1 MNITIQPLK
10 KGYAISLIDTYIFP
24 NMNQHEVVQEANKL
38 SDLVFYSK
46 TEPRPVIKWLPI
58 QHTPVMRVSPGFVEK
73 MDNIINSN
81 LLMKKTKKAN
91 KLKKAVTAKAKK
103 ALKAKKK

>member
-1 MNITIQPLK
+1 MIITIQQVNDRTVIRFGTLE
-10 KGYAISLIDTYIFP
+10 ITTNVLSLATTIASGLADAHWEKTGERIDI
-24 NMNQHEVVQEANKL
+24 KL
-38 SDLVFYSK
+38 
-46 TEPRPVIKWLPI
+46 LPI

>member
-1 MNITIQPLK
+1 MIITIQPLK

-24 NMNQHEVVQEANKL
+24 NMNQHEVVQEADKL

-58 QHTPVMRVSPGFVEK
+58 QHTPM
-73 MDNIINSN
+73 
-81 LLMKKTKKAN
+81 KTKKKKIVA
-91 KLKKAVTAKAKK
+91 KKKKAVKK
-103 ALKAKKK
+103 AVKK